1 MAESFLFSIAESL
14 ITKLASH
21 AFQEA
26 SRVVGLYDHLRD
38 LKKTLSLVKAV
49 LLDADQKQE
58 HNHELQEW
66 LRQLKSVF
74 YDAEDVLNE
83 FECQTLRKQVLKAHG
98 TIKDEVSHF
107 FSSSNPLVFRSKMAQ
122 QIKDVSK
129 RLDKVAADRHK
140 FGLRIIDVD
149 TRVVHRR
156 DTSRMTHS
164 RVSDSDVI
172 GREHDKEKIIE
183 LLMQQNPNDDDKS
196 LSVIPI
202 VGIGGLGKT
211 TLAQFVFNDKR
222 IYECFSLKMWVCVSD
237 DFDINQLI
245 MKIINSAND
254 ANAPFRQQNLNM
266 VDLEQLQNQLR
277 SKLAGKK
284 FLLVLDDVWND
295 DRVKWVELRNLI
307 QEGVAG
313 SKILVTTRID
323 SIASM
328 MGTVTSHKLQR
339 LSSENSL
346 SLFVKWAFKEGEEQK
361 HPHLVNIGKE
371 IVKKCRGIPL
381 AVRTLGSSLFSK
393 FEANEWECV
402 RDNEIWN
409 LPQKKDDILP
419 ALKLSYD
426 FLPSYLRQCF
436 ALFSLYPKDYE
447 FRSFEV
453 VRLWGALGVL
463 ASPRKNETL
472 EDVVKQYLD
481 ELLSRSF
488 LQDFID
494 CGTFYQFRIHDLVHD
509 LAVFVTK
516 EECLLVNS
524 HIQNIPE
531 NIRHLSFAEYSCLGN
546 SFTSKSV
553 VVRTIMFPNGAEG
566 GNVESLLNTCV
577 SKFKLLRVLDLSYS
591 TCKTLP
597 RSIGKL
603 KHLRY
608 FSIENNRNIK
618 RLPNSICKL
627 QNLQLLS
634 VRGCKKLKALP
645 KALRKLISLRH
656 LKITTKQPVLPY
668 SEITNLITL
677 AHLYIASS
685 HNMESILG
693 GVKFPALKT
702 LYVVDCHSLKSLPL
716 DVTNFPELETLF
728 VVDCVN
734 LDLELWKDDH
744 EEQNPKLKLKYVA
757 FWGLPQLVALPQ
769 WLQETANSLQTLFIK
784 NCDNL
789 EMLPEWLS
797 TLTNLK
803 ALEIS
808 DCPKLISLPDNIH
821 HLTALE
827 RLRIV
832 GCPELCRKCQPH
844 VGNYDNWCR
853 RMKAL
858 LGSQDAWEIVEKDGH
873 VTLSDLTRVTVDLT
887 RVSDLTDDLAS
898 SLSCPTQLSSLLQ
911 SPLRYSPFRV
921 DKHTP

>member
-1 MAESFLFSIAESL
+1 MAESFIFSIAESL

-38 LKKTLSLVKAV
+38 LEKTLSLVKAV
-49 LLDADQKQE
+49 LLDAEQKQE
-58 HNHELQEW
+58 HNHVLREW

-74 YDAEDVLNE
+74 YDAQDVLDE
-83 FECQTLRKQVLKAHG
+83 FECQTLRKQVVKAHG

-129 RLDKVAADRHK
+129 RLDKVAADGHK

-183 LLMQQNPNDDDKS
+183 LLMQQNPNDDEKS

-211 TLAQFVFNDKR
+211 TLAKFVFNDKR
-222 IYECFSLKMWVCVSD
+222 IDGCFPLKMWVCVSD

-245 MKIINSAND
+245 IKIIILRRLLI
-254 ANAPFRQQNLNM
+254 APLRQQNLDM

-277 SKLAGKK
+277 SRLAGKK

-295 DRVKWVELRNLI
+295 DRVRWVDLKNLI
-307 QEGVAG
+307 KVGVAAG

-328 MGTVTSHKLQR
+328 MGTVASYKLQS
-339 LSSENSL
+339 LSPKNSL
-346 SLFVKWAFKEGEEQK
+346 SLFVKWAFKNEGEEEK

-371 IVKKCRGIPL
+371 IVNKCKGVPL
-381 AVRTLGSSLFSK
+381 AVRTLGSLLFSK
-393 FEANEWECV
+393 FEANEWEYV

-409 LPQKKDDILP
+409 LPQNKDDILP

-436 ALFSLYPKDYE
+436 ALFSLYPNDYV
-447 FRSFEV
+447 FNSVEV
-453 VRLWGALGVL
+453 ARLWEALGVL
-463 ASPRKNETL
+463 APPRKNETP
-472 EDVVKQYLD
+472 EDVAKQYLD

-494 CGTFYQFRIHDLVHD
+494 AGAIYLFEIHDLVHD
-509 LAVFVTK
+509 LALFVAK
-516 EECLLVNS
+516 DECLLVNS

-531 NIRHLSFAEYSCLGN
+531 NIRHLSFAEYNFIGN

-553 VVRTIMFPNGAEG
+553 AVRTIMFPNGAEG
-566 GNVESLLNTCV
+566 GSVEALLNTCV
-577 SKFKLLRVLDLSYS
+577 SKFKLLRVLDLRDS
-591 TCKTLP
+591 TCNTLP

-627 QNLQLLS
+627 QNLQFLDVS
-634 VRGCKKLKALP
+634 GCEELEALP
-645 KALRKLISLRH
+645 KGLRKLISLR
-656 LKITTKQPVLPY
+656 LLEITTKQPVLPY
-668 SEITNLITL
+668 SEITNLISL
-677 AHLYIASS
+677 AHLYISSS
-685 HNMESILG
+685 HNMESIFG

-716 DVTNFPELETLF
+716 DVTNFPELETL
-728 VVDCVN
+728 VVQDCVN
-734 LDLELWKDDH
+734 LDLDLWKDDH
-744 EEQNPKLKLKYVA
+744 EEQSPMLKLKCVA
-757 FWGLPQLVALPQ
+757 FVGLPQLVALPQ
-769 WLQETANSLQTLFIK
+769 WLQETANFLQTLGIK
-784 NCDNL
+784 NCNNL

-797 TLTNLK
+797 TMTNLK
-803 ALEIS
+803 VLLIS

-827 RLRIV
+827 SLRIAD
-832 GCPELCRKCQPH
+832 CPELCRKYQPH
-844 VGNYDNWCR
+844 VGEFWS
-853 RMKAL
+853 KI
-858 LGSQDAWEIVEKDGH
+858 SHIKEVFIEEPEKLEEEEDE
-873 VTLSDLTRVTVDLT
+873 
-887 RVSDLTDDLAS
+887 
-898 SLSCPTQLSSLLQ
+898 
-911 SPLRYSPFRV
+911 
-921 DKHTP
+921 

>member
-38 LKKTLSLVKAV
+38 LEKTLSLVKAV

-58 HNHELQEW
+58 HDHVLREW

-74 YDAEDVLNE
+74 YDAQDVIDQ
-83 FECQTLRKQVLKAHG
+83 FECQTLRKQVLKDHG
-98 TIKDEVSHF
+98 TIKDQVSHF

-183 LLMQQNPNDDDKS
+183 LLMPQNPNDDDKS

-211 TLAQFVFNDKR
+211 TLAKFVFNDKR
-222 IYECFSLKMWVCVSD
+222 IDKCFSLKMWVCVSD
-237 DFDINQLI
+237 DFDIKQLI
-245 MKIINSAND
+245 IKIINSANV
-254 ANAPFRQQNLNM
+254 AVAPLPQQNLNM
-266 VDLEQLQNQLR
+266 VDLELLQNQLR
-277 SKLAGKK
+277 NILAGQK
-284 FLLVLDDVWND
+284 FLLVLDDVWNN
-295 DRVKWVELRNLI
+295 DRVKWVDLRNLI
-307 QEGVAG
+307 QEGVAAG

-328 MGTVTSHKLQR
+328 MGTLTSHKLQC
-339 LSSENSL
+339 LSPEDSL
-346 SLFVKWAFKEGEEQK
+346 SLFVKWAFKEGGEEK
-361 HPHLVNIGKE
+361 HPHLVNMGKE
-371 IVKKCRGIPL
+371 IVNKCKGVPL
-381 AVRTLGSSLFSK
+381 AVRTLGSLLFSK
-393 FEANEWECV
+393 FEGNEWEYV

-426 FLPSYLRQCF
+426 FLSSYLRPCF
-436 ALFSLYPKDYE
+436 ALFSLYPKDYT
-447 FRSFEV
+447 FNNFEV
-453 VRLWGALGVL
+453 SMLWEAFGVL
-463 ASPRKNETL
+463 ASPRKNETP
-472 EDVVKQYLD
+472 EDVVKQYLV

-488 LQDFID
+488 LEDFID
-494 CGTFYQFRIHDLVHD
+494 GGTFYQFKIHDLVHD
-509 LAVFVTK
+509 LALFVAK
-516 EECLLVNS
+516 DECLLVNS
-524 HIQNIPE
+524 PIQNIPR
-531 NIRHLSFAEYSCLGN
+531 NIRHLSFAEYNFIGN

-553 VVRTIMFPNGAEG
+553 AVRTIMFPNGTQG
-566 GNVESLLNTCV
+566 GSVESLLNTCA
-577 SKFKLLRVLDLSYS
+577 SKFKLLRVLDLSDS

-608 FSIENNRNIK
+608 FSIENNCNIK

-627 QNLQLLS
+627 QNLQFLS
-634 VRGCKKLKALP
+634 VLGCEELEALP
-645 KALRKLISLRH
+645 KGLRKLISLRH

-668 SEITNLITL
+668 NEITNLISL
-677 AHLYIASS
+677 ELLSIQSC
-685 HNMESILG
+685 HNMESIFG

-702 LYVVDCHSLKSLPL
+702 LFVADCHSLKSLPL
-716 DVTNFPELETLF
+716 DVTNFPELETLCLTY
-728 VVDCVN
+728 CVN
-734 LDLELWKDDH
+734 LHLDLWKEHH
-744 EEQNPKLKLKYVA
+744 EEQNPMLKLKCVG
-757 FWGLPQLVALPQ
+757 FGNLPQLGALPQ
-769 WLQETANSLQTLFIK
+769 WLQETANSLQTLAI
-784 NCDNL
+784 NYCDNL

-803 ALEIS
+803 SLLIF
-808 DCPKLISLPDNIH
+808 DCSKLISLPDNIH

-827 RLRIV
+827 HLNIR
-832 GCPELCRKCQPH
+832 GCPELCKKCQPH
-844 VGNYDNWCR
+844 VGEFWSKISHIKDVFI
-853 RMKAL
+853 
-858 LGSQDAWEIVEKDGH
+858 EEPEKLEEEEDE
-873 VTLSDLTRVTVDLT
+873 
-887 RVSDLTDDLAS
+887 
-898 SLSCPTQLSSLLQ
+898 
-911 SPLRYSPFRV
+911 
-921 DKHTP
+921 

>member
-1 MAESFLFSIAESL
+1 MAESFIFSIAESL

-38 LKKTLSLVKAV
+38 LEKTLSLVKAV
-49 LLDADQKQE
+49 LLDAEQKQE

-74 YDAEDVLNE
+74 YDAEDVLDE

-183 LLMQQNPNDDDKS
+183 LLMRQNPNDDDKS

-211 TLAQFVFNDKR
+211 TLAKFVFNDKR
-222 IYECFSLKMWVCVSD
+222 IDECFSLKMWVCVSD
-237 DFDINQLI
+237 DFDINQLVI
-245 MKIINSAND
+245 KIINSVNVND
-254 ANAPFRQQNLNM
+254 APLRQQNLDM
-266 VDLEQLQNQLR
+266 VDLEQLQNQLT
-277 SKLAGKK
+277 SKLAGQK
-284 FLLVLDDVWND
+284 FLLVLDDVWNN
-295 DRVKWVELRNLI
+295 DRVKWVELRNLL
-307 QEGVAG
+307 QEGVAAG

-323 SIASM
+323 SIAFM
-328 MGTVTSHKLQR
+328 MGTVTSHKLQS
-339 LSSENSL
+339 LSPENSM
-346 SLFVKWAFKEGEEQK
+346 SLFVKWAFKEGEEEK
-361 HPHLVNIGKE
+361 HPHLLNIGKE
-371 IVKKCRGIPL
+371 IVKNCRGVPL
-381 AVRTLGSSLFSK
+381 AVRTLGSSLFSM
-393 FEANEWECV
+393 FEANEWEYV

-409 LPQKKDDILP
+409 LSQKKDDILP

-426 FLPSYLRQCF
+426 FLPCYLRQCF

-447 FRSFEV
+447 FNSFEV
-453 VRLWGALGVL
+453 HMLWGALGLL

-472 EDVVKQYLD
+472 ENVVKQYLD

-494 CGTFYQFRIHDLVHD
+494 GGTFYEFKIHDLVHD
-509 LAVFVTK
+509 LAVFVAK
-516 EECLLVNS
+516 EECLLVKS

-531 NIRHLSFAEYSCLGN
+531 NIRHLSFAEYNFLGN

-553 VVRTIMFPNGAEG
+553 AVRTIMFRNGAEG
-566 GNVESLLNTCV
+566 GSVEALLNTCV
-577 SKFKLLRVLDLSYS
+577 SKFKLLRVLDLRDSK
-591 TCKTLP
+591 CKTLP

-627 QNLQLLS
+627 QNLQLLNVS
-634 VRGCKKLKALP
+634 GCEELEALP
-645 KALRKLISLRH
+645 KGLRKLISLR
-656 LKITTKQPVLPY
+656 LLEITTKQPVLPY
-668 SEITNLITL
+668 SEITNLISL
-677 AHLYIASS
+677 AHLSIESS
-685 HNMESILG
+685 HNMESIFG

-702 LYVVDCHSLKSLPL
+702 LYVADCHSLKSLPL
-716 DVTNFPELETLF
+716 DVTNFPELETLI
-728 VVDCVN
+728 VHDCVN
-734 LDLELWKDDH
+734 LDLDLWKDHH
-744 EEQNPKLKLKYVA
+744 EEQSPMLKLKCVGLG
-757 FWGLPQLVALPQ
+757 GLPQLVALPQ
-769 WLQETANSLQTLFIK
+769 WLQETANSLQSLGII

-797 TLTNLK
+797 TMTNLK
-803 ALEIS
+803 SLVIS
-808 DCPKLISLPDNIH
+808 DCPELISLPDNIH

-827 RLRIV
+827 RLRIAY
-832 GCPELCRKCQPH
+832 CPELCRKYQPH
-844 VGNYDNWCR
+844 VGEFWS
-853 RMKAL
+853 KI
-858 LGSQDAWEIVEKDGH
+858 SHIKEVFIEEPEKLEEEEDE
-873 VTLSDLTRVTVDLT
+873 
-887 RVSDLTDDLAS
+887 
-898 SLSCPTQLSSLLQ
+898 
-911 SPLRYSPFRV
+911 
-921 DKHTP
+921 

>member
-1 MAESFLFSIAESL
+1 MAESFIFSIAESL

-38 LKKTLSLVKAV
+38 LEKTLSLVKAV
-49 LLDADQKQE
+49 LLDAEQKQE

-74 YDAEDVLNE
+74 YDAEDVLDE

-183 LLMQQNPNDDDKS
+183 LLMQQNPNDDEKS

-211 TLAQFVFNDKR
+211 TLAKFVFNDKR
-222 IYECFSLKMWVCVSD
+222 IDGCFPLKMWVCVSD

-245 MKIINSAND
+245 IKIINSANVAD
-254 ANAPFRQQNLNM
+254 APLRQQNLDM

-277 SKLAGKK
+277 SRLAGKK

-295 DRVKWVELRNLI
+295 DRVRWVDLKNLI
-307 QEGVAG
+307 KVGVAAG

-328 MGTVTSHKLQR
+328 MGTVASYKLQS
-339 LSSENSL
+339 LSPKNSL
-346 SLFVKWAFKEGEEQK
+346 SLFVKWAFKNEGEEEK

-371 IVKKCRGIPL
+371 IVNKCKGVPL
-381 AVRTLGSSLFSK
+381 AVRTLGSLLFSK
-393 FEANEWECV
+393 FEANEWEYV

-409 LPQKKDDILP
+409 LPQNKDDILP

-426 FLPSYLRQCF
+426 FLPSYLRQFF

-447 FRSFEV
+447 FDSVEV
-453 VRLWGALGVL
+453 ARLWEALGVL
-463 ASPRKNETL
+463 APPRKNETP
-472 EDVVKQYLD
+472 EDVAKQYLD

-494 CGTFYQFRIHDLVHD
+494 GGTFYEFKIHDLVHD
-509 LAVFVTK
+509 LAVFVAK
-516 EECLLVNS
+516 EECLVVNS

-531 NIRHLSFAEYSCLGN
+531 NIRHLSFAEYNCLGN
-546 SFTSKSV
+546 SFTSKSIA
-553 VVRTIMFPNGAEG
+553 VRTIMFPNGAEG
-566 GNVESLLNTCV
+566 GSVESLLNTCV
-577 SKFKLLRVLDLSYS
+577 SKFKLLRVLDLIDS

-597 RSIGKL
+597 RSIV
-603 KHLRY
+603 
-608 FSIENNRNIK
+608 S
-618 RLPNSICKL
+618 
-627 QNLQLLS
+627 
-634 VRGCKKLKALP
+634 GCEELEALP
-645 KALRKLISLRH
+645 KGLRKLISLRY
-656 LKITTKQPVLPY
+656 LEITTKQPVLPY
-668 SEITNLITL
+668 SEIANLISL
-677 AHLYIASS
+677 ALLTIESC
-685 HNMESILG
+685 HNMESIFG

-702 LYVVDCHSLKSLPL
+702 LYVADCHSLKSLPL
-716 DVTNFPELETLF
+716 DVTNFPELESLF
-728 VVDCVN
+728 VHDCVN
-734 LDLELWKDDH
+734 LDLELWKDHH
-744 EEQNPKLKLKYVA
+744 EEQSPMLKLKCVL
-757 FWGLPQLVALPQ
+757 FRGLPQLVALPQ
-769 WLQETANSLQTLFIK
+769 WLQETANSLQTLIII
-784 NCDNL
+784 NCNNL

-803 ALEIS
+803 SLGIL
-808 DCPKLISLPDNIH
+808 DCPELISLPDNIH

-827 RLRIV
+827 RLRIAD
-832 GCPELCRKCQPH
+832 CPELCRKYQPH
-844 VGNYDNWCR
+844 VGEFWS
-853 RMKAL
+853 KI
-858 LGSQDAWEIVEKDGH
+858 SHIKEVFIEEPEKLEEEEDE
-873 VTLSDLTRVTVDLT
+873 
-887 RVSDLTDDLAS
+887 
-898 SLSCPTQLSSLLQ
+898 
-911 SPLRYSPFRV
+911 
-921 DKHTP
+921 

>member
-1 MAESFLFSIAESL
+1 MAELFIFSIAESL

-49 LLDADQKQE
+49 LLDAEQKQE

-74 YDAEDVLNE
+74 YDAQDVFDE
-83 FECQTLRKQVLKAHG
+83 FECQTLRKQLLKAHG
-98 TIKDEVSHF
+98 TIEDKVSHF

-183 LLMQQNPNDDDKS
+183 LFMQQNPNDDDKS

-211 TLAQFVFNDKR
+211 TLAKFVFNDKR
-222 IYECFSLKMWVCVSD
+222 IDKCFTLKMWVCVSD

-245 MKIINSAND
+245 IKIINSANVAD
-254 ANAPFRQQNLNM
+254 APLPQQSLNM
-266 VDLEQLQNQLR
+266 VDLELLQNQLR
-277 SKLAGKK
+277 NIIAGQK

-307 QEGVAG
+307 KVGGAAG

-328 MGTVTSHKLQR
+328 MGTVTSYKLR
-339 LSSENSL
+339 SLSPENSL
-346 SLFVKWAFKEGEEQK
+346 SLFVKWAFKEGKEEK

-371 IVKKCRGIPL
+371 IVNKCKGVPL
-381 AVRTLGSSLFSK
+381 AVRTLGSLLFSK
-393 FEANEWECV
+393 FETNEWEYV

-409 LPQKKDDILP
+409 LPQNKDDILP

-447 FRSFEV
+447 FLSDEV
-453 VRLWGALGVL
+453 AKLWGALGLL
-463 ASPRKNETL
+463 ASPRKNETP
-472 EDVVKQYLD
+472 ENVVKQYLD

-494 CGTFYQFRIHDLVHD
+494 GGTFYEFKIHDLVHD
-509 LAVFVTK
+509 LAVFVAK
-516 EECLLVNS
+516 EECLVVNS

-553 VVRTIMFPNGAEG
+553 AVRTIMFPNGAEG
-566 GNVESLLNTCV
+566 GSVESLLNTCV
-577 SKFKLLRVLDLSYS
+577 SKFKLLRVLDLSDS

-608 FSIENNRNIK
+608 FSIQNNPNIK

-627 QNLQLLS
+627 QNLQFLS
-634 VRGCKKLKALP
+634 VLGCKELEALP
-645 KALRKLISLRH
+645 KGFRKLISLRH
-656 LKITTKQPVLPY
+656 LEITTKQPVLPY
-668 SEITNLITL
+668 TEITNLISL
-677 AHLYIASS
+677 ARLCIESS
-685 HNMESILG
+685 HNMESIFG

-702 LYVVDCHSLKSLPL
+702 LYVADCHSLKSLPL

-728 VVDCVN
+728 VENCVN
-734 LDLELWKDDH
+734 LDLELWKDHH
-744 EEQNPKLKLKYVA
+744 EEPNPKLKLKCVG
-757 FWGLPQLVALPQ
+757 FWALPQLGALPQ
-769 WLQETANSLQTLFIK
+769 WLQETANSLRTLIIK
-784 NCDNL
+784 YCDNL

-803 ALEIS
+803 SLLIL

-821 HLTALE
+821 HLTAFEHLH
-827 RLRIV
+827 IY
-832 GCPELCRKCQPH
+832 GCAELCKKYQPH
-844 VGNYDNWCR
+844 VGEFWSKISHIKDVFIEEPGGR
-853 RMKAL
+853 RRRIGM
-858 LGSQDAWEIVEKDGH
+858 I
-873 VTLSDLTRVTVDLT
+873 
-887 RVSDLTDDLAS
+887 
-898 SLSCPTQLSSLLQ
+898 C
-911 SPLRYSPFRV
+911 
-921 DKHTP
+921 

>member
-1 MAESFLFSIAESL
+1 MAESFIFSIAESL

-49 LLDADQKQE
+49 LLDAEQKQE
-58 HNHELQEW
+58 HNHVLREW

-74 YDAEDVLNE
+74 YDAQNVLDE
-83 FECQTLRKQVLKAHG
+83 FECQTLRKQVLKDHG
-98 TIKDEVSHF
+98 TIKDQVSHF

-129 RLDKVAADRHK
+129 RLDKVATDGQK

-183 LLMQQNPNDDDKS
+183 LFMQQNPNDDDKS

-211 TLAQFVFNDKR
+211 TLAKFVFNDKR
-222 IYECFSLKMWVCVSD
+222 IDECFKLKMWVCVSD
-237 DFDINQLI
+237 DFDINQLVI
-245 MKIINSAND
+245 KIINSVNVND
-254 ANAPFRQQNLNM
+254 APLRQQNLDM
-266 VDLEQLQNQLR
+266 VDLEQLQNQLT

-295 DRVKWVELRNLI
+295 DRVKWVELRNLLK
-307 QEGVAG
+307 EGVAAG

-328 MGTVTSHKLQR
+328 MGTVASYKLQN
-339 LSSENSL
+339 LSPENSL
-346 SLFVKWAFKEGEEQK
+346 SLFVKWAFKNEGEEEK

-371 IVKKCRGIPL
+371 IVKKCKGVPL
-381 AVRTLGSSLFSK
+381 AVRTLGSLLFSK
-393 FEANEWECV
+393 FEANEWEYV

-409 LPQKKDDILP
+409 LPQNKDDILP

-447 FRSFEV
+447 FHSVEV
-453 VRLWGALGVL
+453 ARLWEALGVL
-463 ASPRKNETL
+463 APPRKNETP

-494 CGTFYQFRIHDLVHD
+494 GGTIYQFKIHDLVHD
-509 LAVFVTK
+509 LALFVAK
-516 EECLLVNS
+516 DECLLVNS
-524 HIQNIPE
+524 HVQNIPE
-531 NIRHLSFAEYSCLGN
+531 NIRHLSFAEFSSLGN

-553 VVRTIMFPNGAEG
+553 AVRSIMIPNGAEG
-566 GNVESLLNTCV
+566 ANVEALLNTCV
-577 SKFKLLRVLDLSYS
+577 SKFKLLRVLDLRDS

-603 KHLRY
+603 KHLRS
-608 FSIENNRNIK
+608 FSIQNNPNIK

-627 QNLQLLS
+627 QNLQFLS
-634 VRGCKKLKALP
+634 VLRCKELEALP
-645 KALRKLISLRH
+645 KGFRKLICLRH
-656 LKITTKQPVLPY
+656 LGITTKQPVLPY
-668 SEITNLITL
+668 TEITNLISL
-677 AHLYIASS
+677 ELLSIESC
-685 HNMESILG
+685 HNMESIFG
-693 GVKFPALKT
+693 GVKFPALKA
-702 LYVVDCHSLKSLPL
+702 LNVAACHSLKSLPL
-716 DVTNFPELETLF
+716 DVINFPELETLT
-728 VVDCVN
+728 VKDCVN
-734 LDLELWKDDH
+734 LDLDLWKEHH
-744 EEQNPKLKLKYVA
+744 EEQNPKLRLKYVA

-769 WLQETANSLQTLFIK
+769 WLQETANSLRTLIISD
-784 NCDNL
+784 CDNL

-797 TLTNLK
+797 TMTNLK
-803 ALEIS
+803 VLLIYG
-808 DCPKLISLPDNIH
+808 CPKLISLPDNIH

-827 RLRIV
+827 HLHIS
-832 GCPELCRKCQPH
+832 GCPELCKKCQPH
-844 VGNYDNWCR
+844 VGEFWSKISHIKDVFI
-853 RMKAL
+853 K
-858 LGSQDAWEIVEKDGH
+858 EPEKLKEEEDE
-873 VTLSDLTRVTVDLT
+873 
-887 RVSDLTDDLAS
+887 
-898 SLSCPTQLSSLLQ
+898 
-911 SPLRYSPFRV
+911 
-921 DKHTP
+921 

>member
-1 MAESFLFSIAESL
+1 MAELFLFSIAESL
-14 ITKLASH
+14 ITKLTSH

-26 SRVVGLYDHLRD
+26 SWVVGLYDHLRD

-49 LLDADQKQE
+49 LLDAEQKQE

-74 YDAEDVLNE
+74 YDAQDVIDE
-83 FECQTLRKQVLKAHG
+83 FECQTLQKQVLKAHG

-156 DTSRMTHS
+156 DMSRMTHS

-172 GREHDKEKIIE
+172 GREHDKEKVIK

-211 TLAQFVFNDKR
+211 TLAKFVFNDKR
-222 IYECFSLKMWVCVSD
+222 INECFSLKMWVCVSD

-245 MKIINSAND
+245 IKIINSTND
-254 ANAPFRQQNLNM
+254 ANAPLCQQNLNM
-266 VDLEQLQNQLR
+266 VDLEQLQTHLR
-277 SKLAGKK
+277 NKLANKK
-284 FLLVLDDVWND
+284 FLLVLDDIWND

-307 QEGVAG
+307 QGGVAG

-328 MGTVTSHKLQR
+328 MGTVTSHKLKR
-339 LSSENSL
+339 LSPEDSL
-346 SLFVKWAFKEGEEQK
+346 SLFVKWAFKEGEDEK

-371 IVKKCRGIPL
+371 IVNKCKGVPL
-381 AVRTLGSSLFSK
+381 AVRTLGSLLFSK
-393 FEANEWECV
+393 FEENEWEYV

-447 FRSFEV
+447 FRSVEV
-453 VRLWGALGVL
+453 ARLWEALGVL
-463 ASPRKNETL
+463 APPRKNETP

-494 CGTFYQFRIHDLVHD
+494 GGTICQFKIHDLVHD
-509 LAVFVTK
+509 LALFVA
-516 EECLLVNS
+516 EDECLLLNS

-531 NIRHLSFAEYSCLGN
+531 NIRHLSSAEYNFLRN

-553 VVRTIMFPNGAEG
+553 ALRTIMFRDGAEG
-566 GNVESLLNTCV
+566 ANVEALLNTCV
-577 SKFKLLRVLDLSYS
+577 LKSKFLRVLDLRDS

-597 RSIGKL
+597 CSIGKL

-608 FSIENNRNIK
+608 FSIQNNRNIK
-618 RLPNSICKL
+618 RLPKSICKL
-627 QNLQLLS
+627 QNLQFLS
-634 VRGCKKLKALP
+634 VLGCEELEALP
-645 KALRKLISLRH
+645 KGLRKLISLRH
-656 LKITTKQPVLPY
+656 LKISTKQPVLPY
-668 SEITNLITL
+668 SEITNLISL
-677 AHLYIASS
+677 AHLSIGSS
-685 HNMESILG
+685 HNMESIFG
-693 GVKFPALKT
+693 GVKFPALKS
-702 LYVVDCHSLKSLPL
+702 LYVDDCDSLKSLSL
-716 DVTNFPELETLF
+716 DVTNFPELETLI
-728 VVDCVN
+728 VENCVN
-734 LDLELWKDDH
+734 LDLELWKDDL
-744 EEQNPKLKLKYVA
+744 EEQSPMLKLKCVG
-757 FWGLPQLVALPQ
+757 FGCLPQLVALPQ
-769 WLQETANSLQTLFIK
+769 WLQETANFLQTLGIK
-784 NCDNL
+784 NCNNL

-797 TLTNLK
+797 TMTNLK
-803 ALEIS
+803 VLIIS

-827 RLRIV
+827 HLHIR
-832 GCPELCRKCQPH
+832 GCLELCKKCQPH
-844 VGNYDNWCR
+844 VGEFWSKISHIKDVFI
-853 RMKAL
+853 
-858 LGSQDAWEIVEKDGH
+858 EEPEKLEEEDE
-873 VTLSDLTRVTVDLT
+873 
-887 RVSDLTDDLAS
+887 
-898 SLSCPTQLSSLLQ
+898 
-911 SPLRYSPFRV
+911 
-921 DKHTP
+921 

>member
-1 MAESFLFSIAESL
+1 MAELFIFSIAESL

-21 AFQEA
+21 SFQEA

-38 LKKTLSLVKAV
+38 LQKTLSLVKAV
-49 LLDADQKQE
+49 LLDAEQKQE

-74 YDAEDVLNE
+74 YDAEDVLDE

-156 DTSRMTHS
+156 ATSRMTHS

-172 GREHDKEKIIE
+172 GREHDKENIIE
-183 LLMQQNPNDDDKS
+183 LLMQQNPNDDGKS

-211 TLAQFVFNDKR
+211 TLAKFVFNDKR
-222 IYECFSLKMWVCVSD
+222 IDECFSLKMWVCVSD

-245 MKIINSAND
+245 IKIINSVNVND
-254 ANAPFRQQNLNM
+254 APLRQQNLDM
-266 VDLEQLQNQLR
+266 VDLEQLQNQLT
-277 SKLAGKK
+277 SKLAGQK
-284 FLLVLDDVWND
+284 FLLVLDDVWNN
-295 DRVKWVELRNLI
+295 DRVKWVELRNLL
-307 QEGVAG
+307 QEGVAAG

-323 SIASM
+323 SIAFM
-328 MGTVTSHKLQR
+328 MGTVTSHKLQS
-339 LSSENSL
+339 LSPENSM
-346 SLFVKWAFKEGEEQK
+346 SLFVRWAFKEGEEEK
-361 HPHLVNIGKE
+361 HPHLLNIGKE
-371 IVKKCRGIPL
+371 IVKKCRGVPL

-393 FEANEWECV
+393 FEANEWEYV

-409 LPQKKDDILP
+409 LSQKKDGILP

-436 ALFSLYPKDYE
+436 ALFSLYPKDYA
-447 FRSFEV
+447 FASFEV
-453 VRLWGALGVL
+453 HILWGALGLL

-472 EDVVKQYLD
+472 ENVVKQYLD

-494 CGTFYQFRIHDLVHD
+494 TGTMCQFKIHDLVHD
-509 LAVFVTK
+509 LALFVAK
-516 EECLLVNS
+516 DECLLIKS

-531 NIRHLSFAEYSCLGN
+531 IIRHLSFAEYNFIGN

-553 VVRTIMFPNGAEG
+553 AVRTIMFPNGAEG
-566 GNVESLLNTCV
+566 ANVEALLNTCV
-577 SKFKLLRVLDLSYS
+577 SKFKLLRVLDLRDS
-591 TCKTLP
+591 TCNTLP

-627 QNLQLLS
+627 QNLQLLNVS
-634 VRGCKKLKALP
+634 GCEELEALP
-645 KALRKLISLRH
+645 KGLRKLISLR
-656 LKITTKQPVLPY
+656 LLEITTKQPVLPY
-668 SEITNLITL
+668 SEITNLISL
-677 AHLYIASS
+677 AHLCISSS
-685 HNMESILG
+685 HNMESIFG

-716 DVTNFPELETLF
+716 DVTNFPELETL
-728 VVDCVN
+728 VVQDCVN
-734 LDLELWKDDH
+734 LDLDLWKEHH
-744 EEQNPKLKLKYVA
+744 EEQNPKLRLKFVA
-757 FWGLPQLVALPQ
+757 FVGLPQLVALPQ
-769 WLQETANSLQTLFIK
+769 WLQETANSLQSLAIK

-803 ALEIS
+803 VLHILA
-808 DCPKLISLPDNIH
+808 CPELISLPDNIH

-827 RLRIV
+827 RLRIAY
-832 GCPELCRKCQPH
+832 CPELRRKYQPH
-844 VGNYDNWCR
+844 VGEFWS
-853 RMKAL
+853 KISHIKEVL
-858 LGSQDAWEIVEKDGH
+858 IEEPEKLEEEEDE
-873 VTLSDLTRVTVDLT
+873 
-887 RVSDLTDDLAS
+887 
-898 SLSCPTQLSSLLQ
+898 
-911 SPLRYSPFRV
+911 
-921 DKHTP
+921 